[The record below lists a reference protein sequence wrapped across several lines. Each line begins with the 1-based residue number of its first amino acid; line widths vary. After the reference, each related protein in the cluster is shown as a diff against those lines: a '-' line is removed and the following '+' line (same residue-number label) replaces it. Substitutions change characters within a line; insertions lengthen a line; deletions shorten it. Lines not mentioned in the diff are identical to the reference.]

1 MATGALNVFR
11 TVTGQIPTSASVIYE
26 APEGYSSII
35 LMAQISNVS
44 TDTADVTF
52 SHIKGS
58 TVTELVKNYEIP
70 TKDAASAVTG
80 KLVLQ
85 TGEKISVSAS
95 SLDSLKF
102 ILSVLESA
110 NE

>member
-11 TVTGQIPTSASVIYE
+11 TVAGVIPTSASVIYE

-35 LMAQISNVS
+35 LMAQISN
-44 TDTADVTF
+44 TASATANATF

-58 TVTELVKNYEIP
+58 TTTELIKDYEIP

-95 SLDSLKF
+95 NANNLKF
-102 ILSVLESA
+102 VLSILESA

>member
-1 MATGALNVFR
+1 M
-11 TVTGQIPTSASVIYE
+11 VIKLFSWP
-26 APEGYSSII
+26 AAYSELI
-35 LMAQISNVS
+35 
-44 TDTADVTF
+44 
-52 SHIKGS
+52 

>member
-11 TVTGQIPTSASVIYE
+11 TVTGQIPTSASVVYE

-35 LMAQISNVS
+35 LMAQISN
-44 TDTADVTF
+44 TASATANVTF
-52 SHIKGS
+52 SHVKGS
-58 TVTELVKNYEIP
+58 TVTELVKGYEIP
-70 TKDAASAVTG
+70 TRDAASAITG

-95 SLDSLKF
+95 SSNSLKF
-102 ILSVLESA
+102 VLSVLESA

>member
-35 LMAQISNVS
+35 LMAQISNTAS
-44 TDTADVTF
+44 ATADVTF
-52 SHIKGS
+52 SHVKGS
-58 TVTELVKNYEIP
+58 TATELVKGYEIP
-70 TKDAASAVTG
+70 TRDAASAITG

-95 SLDSLKF
+95 SSNSLKF
-102 ILSVLESA
+102 VLSVLESA